1 MDGLFSENCKMG
13 KKVGSFYRIKI
24 KEEKKRKY
32 VVGQVSRS
40 PWFGVRRPSVELAF
54 EDWLTGS
61 TAFLVECSIY
71 RNMKVT
77 QVSVF

>member
-1 MDGLFSENCKMG
+1 MQSD
-13 KKVGSFYRIKI
+13 KKAGSFYRIKN

-32 VVGQVSRS
+32 LVGQVSQS
-40 PWFGVRRPSVELAF
+40 PWFGVRRPRVELAF

-61 TAFLVECSIY
+61 TTFLVECSIY